1 MKPLANATTMT
12 RRDSLRWMISP
23 LLATAMAQALAAQ
36 QRVADIVIYGATS
49 AGIAAAI
56 QARRMG
62 RTVLLID
69 PDTHVGGLTTGGLS
83 WTDIGNKQVV
93 GGIAREFYQR
103 IKAKYEPDSMW
114 KWESRNDYYTKKRS
128 DNRVGEDAMWTFE
141 PKIASDVYRDM
152 LREHGIEPIMKQ
164 RLDLRPG
171 RGVTLR
177 GPWIEAIR
185 TEEGTEYRGG
195 VFIDATYEG
204 DLLAKA
210 GVKYTFGRES
220 NAQYGE
226 TLNGVQVGN
235 ATKHQFPPACKVSPY
250 IKAGNAK
257 SGVLPIINAGDP
269 GKDGDADHRIQT
281 YCFRLCMTTA
291 KGNQIPVEKPKGYD
305 PIDHELLLRYAESGH
320 YHPPQSKWDPIPN
333 AKTDTNNHGA
343 VSTDYIGANYLFP
356 DGDYHARAQIIE
368 RHQIYTKGYLWT
380 VQNSPRVPEKIR
392 AYYRQW
398 AFPKDEFTQNGGFP
412 TQIYVREA
420 RRMISA
426 VVMNQ
431 SHVQAKE
438 VAKDSVGMGAYGMDS
453 HNQQRYIDKE
463 GFVRNE
469 GDIQVHGFK
478 PYPIS
483 YQSIVPTR
491 GQVNNLLVPVCLSST
506 HIAFGSI
513 RMEPVFMVLGQ
524 SAATAASMA
533 LDGGQDVQAVNYA
546 RLRERL
552 LADKQILGLEQTDL

>member
-1 MKPLANATTMT
+1 MS
-12 RRDSLRWMISP
+12 RRDSLRWMLSP
-23 LLATAMAQALAAQ
+23 VLATMAVQRAASQ
-36 QRVADIVIYGATS
+36 QRMAEIVIYGATS
-49 AGIAAAI
+49 AGLAAAI

-62 RTVLLID
+62 KTVLVLD
-69 PDTHVGGLTTGGLS
+69 PGTHIGGLTTGGLS

-103 IKAKYEPDSMW
+103 IKAKYEPAGMW
-114 KWESRNDYYTKKRS
+114 NWESRADYYTKKRS
-128 DNRVGEDAMWTFE
+128 ANREGEDAMWTFE
-141 PKIASDVYRDM
+141 PKVAMGVYRDLM
-152 LREHGIEPIMKQ
+152 REHGIEVRLQQ

-171 RGVTLR
+171 RGVRMR

-185 TEEGTEYRGG
+185 MEDGAEYVGG
-195 VFIDATYEG
+195 MFIDATYEG
-204 DLLAKA
+204 DLMAKA
-210 GVKYTFGRES
+210 GVKYTYGRES

-226 TLNGVQVGN
+226 TLNGVQVAN
-235 ATKHQFPPACKVSPY
+235 STKHQFPPACKVSPY
-250 IKAGNAK
+250 VQAGNRT
-257 SGVLPIINAGDP
+257 SGLLPIINPGEPGEDGAG
-269 GKDGDADHRIQT
+269 DHRIQT
-281 YCFRLCMTTA
+281 YCFRLCMSSA
-291 KGNQIPVEKPKGYD
+291 KGNQIPVEKPEDYD
-305 PIDHELLLRYAESGH
+305 PLDHELLLRYSESGH

-343 VSTDYIGANYLFP
+343 VSTDYIGANYLYP
-356 DGDYHARAQIIE
+356 EGDYEAREQIIR
-368 RHQIYTKGYLWT
+368 RHEVYTKGYLWT
-380 VQNSPRVPEKIR
+380 VQNNPRVPEAIR

-398 AFPKDEFTQNGGFP
+398 GWPKDEFVENGGFP

-420 RRMISA
+420 RRMVSA
-426 VVMNQ
+426 VVMSQ
-431 SHVQAKE
+431 HHVQARD

-453 HNQQRYIDKE
+453 HNQQRYVDAE

-469 GDIQVHGFK
+469 GDVQVGGFK

-491 GQVNNLLVPVCLSST
+491 GQADNLLVPVCLSAT

-533 LDGGQDVQAVNYA
+533 LDGGQDVHTVNYS
-546 RLRERL
+546 RLRQVM
-552 LADKQILGLEQTDL
+552 LADKQILELPAEAAKPVGIVP